1 MAETTTSPPG
11 GLGGGFWGEIQARF
25 VYYSD
30 RPTQERIRDRLR
42 AAVAT
47 GALDD
52 GLKSLAIND
61 TLTPLVEAGLAR
73 RADAGWEPQVRTLL
87 EALAAE
93 LDREVRDRAP
103 LPPVPDVAAQVERV
117 IKALPD
123 YDPTDLLEISA
134 DPGMPVWV
142 NYVSRRM
149 SPRYDAAKGAWDRD
163 TQYMYEMNFDSGLF
177 IWLSLATH
185 PAFQGRGVG
194 TRFVKAAEAL
204 AVALG
209 FRRFSVLGPNNGT
222 YWTTLGYTSHTT
234 PLLTNLEAYKALPK

>member
-1 MAETTTSPPG
+1 MTDAAPG

-30 RPTQERIRDRLR
+30 RLTQQRIRDQLR
-42 AAVAT
+42 AALAT

-52 GLKSLAIND
+52 GLKALAIND

-93 LDREVRDRAP
+93 LAREVRDRAP
-103 LPPVPDVAAQVERV
+103 VQRIPDAAAQVERV
-117 IKALPD
+117 IMALPD
-123 YDPTDLLEISA
+123 YDPTDILEISA
-134 DPGMPVWV
+134 DPGLPVWV
-142 NYVSRRM
+142 NYISRRM
-149 SPRYDAAKGAWDRD
+149 SPRYDGAKGAWDRD

-177 IWLSLATH
+177 IWLSLATA
-185 PAFQGRGVG
+185 PEFQGRGVG

-204 AVALG
+204 AVSLG
-209 FRRFSVLGPNNGT
+209 FRRFSVLGPNNGP

-234 PLLTNLEAYKALPK
+234 PLMTNLEAYMALTM